1 MKIVVCI
8 KRVPKSDT
16 AKVDKKTGTLIRSGV
31 ESGINTD
38 DLYALEEALS
48 LKAQIPG
55 TTVTVLSMGAG
66 DAEAS
71 LREAMALGADDGILL
86 SDRILAGSDAW
97 ATGNALTRAIQKF
110 SPDLVLTGMR
120 SSDAG
125 SNQIAAR
132 IACGLGWPL
141 VTSAAELS
149 VTDRTLSAKQLLDED
164 VVTGETALPAVA
176 AVAPEQRSLSALTAH
191 GIVDAYH
198 KKTVT
203 VWSAKDVGVDPA
215 RVGLKQS
222 LSQVTRTWVPQRSS
236 SCEYLKG
243 SAAETAAQLMEKLK
257 SRHMIT
263 EGER

>member
-16 AKVDKKTGTLIRSGV
+16 AKVDKKTGTLIRTGV

-48 LKAQIPG
+48 LKEQVPG

-66 DAEAS
+66 EAEQS

-86 SDRILAGSDAW
+86 SDRVLAGSDAW
-97 ATGNALTRAIQKF
+97 ATGNALTCALRKF

-132 IACGLGWPL
+132 IAYGLGWSL
-141 VTSAAELS
+141 VNNAAELS
-149 VTDRTLSAKQLLDED
+149 VVENALTAKQLLDQSI
-164 VVTGETALPAVA
+164 VTGETKLPAVV
-176 AVAPEQRSLSALTAH
+176 AVAPEMRALGTLTAH
-191 GIVDAYH
+191 GIVDAYR
-198 KKTVT
+198 KKNIT
-203 VWSAKDVGVDPA
+203 VWSAKDVGVDTA
-215 RVGLKQS
+215 RVGLEKS
-222 LSQVTRTWVPQRSS
+222 LSKVVRTWIPKQNST
-236 SCEYLKG
+236 CEYMKG
-243 SAAETAAQLMEKLK
+243 SAAEAAAQLTAKLK
-257 SRHMIT
+257 SRHIIT